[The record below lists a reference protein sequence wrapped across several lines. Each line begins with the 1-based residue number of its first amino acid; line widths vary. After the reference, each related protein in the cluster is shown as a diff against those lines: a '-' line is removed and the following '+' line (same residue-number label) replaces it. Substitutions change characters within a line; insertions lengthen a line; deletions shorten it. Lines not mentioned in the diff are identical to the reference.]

1 MYRGK
6 TIFKRFRINLLLRL
20 LIIIINGTALLW
32 ITINTTLWMLT
43 FWLAL
48 FEIVLVIE
56 LVRFIEKF
64 KSSIL
69 VFLESINQ
77 EDYSIVFPKEN
88 LKNPD
93 GRFANLFNSILKKLQ
108 LLRAEKET
116 RQIYLQTVI
125 EQATVGIIGYN
136 SSHEITIINEAAKNL
151 LNRPFIRNLS
161 GIKTVSKSL
170 YEAIVNIDAQEGI
183 LIKYDNNRKL
193 MQVLLKATE
202 LRTNG
207 EYLKIITLQD
217 IKNEL
222 DEKELESWQKLI
234 RIINHEVMN
243 SMIPLSTLTNVNKKV
258 LQEVKDGSGK
268 FKDERISDVIEG
280 MEIIENRSQGIMEFV
295 KSVKSLTNIS
305 KPNFVKIKINDLLN
319 RVYSLMDSE
328 FQATDI
334 HFELL
339 LPEDNFI
346 LIGDLE
352 LIEQALINLINN
364 AKEALVD
371 YHTTNSKNII
381 LSAEKVDGFSKIS
394 VTDNGPGIS
403 KKSQEDIFI
412 PFFTTK
418 KNGSGVGLS
427 LSRQIMRLHKGQ
439 LILSSEEGNGSA
451 FILRF

>member
-1 MYRGK
+1 
-6 TIFKRFRINLLLRL
+6 LLRL

-43 FWLAL
+43 FWLAV
-48 FEIVLVIE
+48 FEIILVIE

-77 EDYSIVFPKEN
+77 EDYSVAFPKGN

-93 GRFANLFNSILKKLQ
+93 GRFANLFNSILKKFQ

-116 RQIYLQTVI
+116 RHIYLQTII
-125 EQATVGIIGYN
+125 EQVTVGLIGYN
-136 SSHEITIINEAAKNL
+136 SDHEITLINEAAKKL
-151 LNRPFIRNLS
+151 LGRPYIKNLS
-161 GIKTVSKSL
+161 GIKKVNDSL
-170 YEAIVNIDAQEGI
+170 FKAILNINVQDGV
-183 LIKYDNNRKL
+183 LIKYENNGEL

-202 LRTNG
+202 LRSND

-258 LQEVKDGSGK
+258 LQEVIESSGNYT
-268 FKDERISDVIEG
+268 DERITDVIEG

-295 KSVKSLTNIS
+295 KSVKSITNIS
-305 KPNFVKIKINDLLN
+305 KPNFVRISINDLLD
-319 RVYSLMDSE
+319 RVYTLMDPE
-328 FQATDI
+328 FQETDI
-334 HFELL
+334 QFELK
-339 LPEDNFI
+339 LPRENFTI
-346 LIGDLE
+346 TGDLE
-352 LIEQALINLINN
+352 LLEQALINLIKN
-364 AKEALVD
+364 AKEAFDTHQETKLKKVM
-371 YHTTNSKNII
+371 
-381 LSAEKVDGFSKIS
+381 LSADKVDGYSTIIVKDS
-394 VTDNGPGIS
+394 GPGIS
-403 KKSQEDIFI
+403 RKLQEDIFI

-418 KNGSGVGLS
+418 KSGSGVGLA
-427 LSRQIMRLHKGQ
+427 LARQIMRLHKGQ
-439 LILSSEEGNGSA
+439 LILSSEEGKGSA

>member
-1 MYRGK
+1 
-6 TIFKRFRINLLLRL
+6 LLRL
-20 LIIIINGTALLW
+20 LVIIINGTALLW
-32 ITINTTLWMLT
+32 ISINTSLWMLT

-48 FEIVLVIE
+48 FEIVLIIE

-93 GRFANLFNSILKKLQ
+93 GRIANLFNSILKKFQ

-136 SSHEITIINEAAKNL
+136 SSHEITIINEAAKKL
-151 LNRPFIRNLS
+151 LNRPFIRNLT

-170 YEAIVNIDAQEGI
+170 YEAIVNIDVQEGI
-183 LIKYDNNRKL
+183 LIKYDNNSEL

-207 EYLKIITLQD
+207 EYLKIITMQD

-258 LQEVKDGSGK
+258 LQEVMDGSGK
-268 FKDERISDVIEG
+268 HKDERITEVIEG

-305 KPNFVKIKINDLLN
+305 KPNFVKLKINDLLK
-319 RVYSLMDSE
+319 RVHTLMDPE
-328 FQATDI
+328 FQDSEI
-334 HFELL
+334 QFVLQLPLENFE
-339 LPEDNFI
+339 I
-346 LIGDLE
+346 IGDLE
-352 LIEQALINLINN
+352 LLEQALINLIKN
-364 AKEALVD
+364 AKEAFD
-371 YHTTNSKNII
+371 SYHGAELKRVI
-381 LSAEKVDGFSKIS
+381 LSADKVDGIS
-394 VTDNGPGIS
+394 IITVKDNGPGIS
-403 KKSQEDIFI
+403 RDRQEDIFI
-412 PFFTTK
+412 PFYTTK
-418 KNGSGVGLS
+418 KGGSGVGLA

-439 LILSSEEGNGSA
+439 LILSSEEGKGSA
-451 FILRF
+451 FTLRF

>member
-1 MYRGK
+1 M
-6 TIFKRFRINLLLRL
+6 LRL

-43 FWLAL
+43 FWLAV
-48 FEIVLVIE
+48 FEIILVIE

-77 EDYSIVFPKEN
+77 EDYSVAFPKGN

-93 GRFANLFNSILKKLQ
+93 GRFANLFNSILKKFQ

-116 RQIYLQTVI
+116 RHIYLQTII
-125 EQATVGIIGYN
+125 EQVTVGLIGYN
-136 SSHEITIINEAAKNL
+136 SDHEITLINEAAKKL
-151 LNRPFIRNLS
+151 LGRPYIKNLS
-161 GIKTVSKSL
+161 GIKKVNDSL
-170 YEAIVNIDAQEGI
+170 FKAILNINVQDGV
-183 LIKYDNNRKL
+183 LIKYENNGEL

-202 LRTNG
+202 LRSND

-258 LQEVKDGSGK
+258 LQEVIESSGNYT
-268 FKDERISDVIEG
+268 DERITDVIEG

-295 KSVKSLTNIS
+295 KSVKSITNIS
-305 KPNFVKIKINDLLN
+305 KPNFVRISINDLLD
-319 RVYSLMDSE
+319 RVYTLMDPE
-328 FQATDI
+328 FQETDI
-334 HFELL
+334 QFELK
-339 LPEDNFI
+339 LPRENFTI
-346 LIGDLE
+346 TGDLE
-352 LIEQALINLINN
+352 LLEQALINLIKN
-364 AKEALVD
+364 AKEAFDTHQETKLKKVM
-371 YHTTNSKNII
+371 
-381 LSAEKVDGFSKIS
+381 LSADKVDGYSTIIVKDS
-394 VTDNGPGIS
+394 GPGIS
-403 KKSQEDIFI
+403 RKLQEDIFI

-418 KNGSGVGLS
+418 KSGSGVGLA
-427 LSRQIMRLHKGQ
+427 LARQIMRLHKGQ
-439 LILSSEEGNGSA
+439 LILSSEEGKGSA

>member
-6 TIFKRFRINLLLRL
+6 TIFGRFRINLLFWL

-32 ITINTTLWMLT
+32 ISINTSLWMLT

-93 GRFANLFNSILKKLQ
+93 GRIANLFNSILKKFQ
-108 LLRAEKET
+108 ILRAEKET
-116 RQIYLQTVI
+116 RQIYLHTVI

-136 SSHEITIINEAAKNL
+136 SIHEITIINEAAKKL
-151 LNRPFIRNLS
+151 LNRPFIRNLT
-161 GIKTVSKSL
+161 GIKMVSKPL

-183 LIKYDNNRKL
+183 LIKYDNNSEL

-207 EYLKIITLQD
+207 EYLKIVTLQD

-258 LQEVKDGSGK
+258 LQEVMDSSGK
-268 FKDERISDVIEG
+268 YKDDRITDVIEG
-280 MEIIENRSQGIMEFV
+280 MEIIENRSHGIMGFV

-305 KPNFVKIKINDLLN
+305 KPNFVRIRINDLLK
-319 RVYSLMDSE
+319 RVHTLMDPE
-328 FQATDI
+328 FQDTDI
-334 HFELL
+334 QFVLQLPKENFEIIGDMELL
-339 LPEDNFI
+339 
-346 LIGDLE
+346 
-352 LIEQALINLINN
+352 EQALINLIKN
-364 AKEALVD
+364 AKEAFDSYQGTELKRV
-371 YHTTNSKNII
+371 I
-381 LSAEKVDGFSKIS
+381 LSADKVDGFSIIS
-394 VTDNGPGIS
+394 VKDNGPGIS
-403 KKSQEDIFI
+403 GDLQEDIFI

-418 KNGSGVGLS
+418 KGGSGVGLA

-439 LILSSEEGNGSA
+439 LLLSTEEGKGSV
-451 FILRF
+451 FTMRF